1 MQNPFHGA
9 PPDAEEREVQ
19 MPEGHG
25 EPLTDAEVFDAL
37 PQEAQDEIRADV
49 ARLRA
54 NLPIGEIMNDEPVGI
69 GATSA
74 GLLVVKTAHAAY
86 QLMEDGSTVKVSG
99 GPNGMVVRTYLNG
112 DEVANPPGFGS

>member
-1 MQNPFHGA
+1 MA
-9 PPDAEEREVQ
+9 
-19 MPEGHG
+19 EGHG
-25 EPLTDAEVFDAL
+25 EPLTDAQVFEEL
-37 PQEAQDEIRADV
+37 PEEAKDEIRADV

-99 GPNGMVVRTYLNG
+99 GPNGMIVRTYLNG
-112 DEVANPPGFGS
+112 DLVENPPGFDLG